1 MSSKAYYDDE
11 TPTPPPFYVYPTKSE
26 PRSRSSEQRPSKPP
40 RTIRILLI
48 EDNPGDARL
57 IREALFEAP
66 TTAFDLQRADRLL
79 TGLKILEQGN
89 TDLILLDLSLPE
101 SWGINTLL
109 KVREAAPTV
118 PVVVLTGLDDE
129 TTAVTAVQEGAQDYL
144 VKGHVTGSLLVR
156 SVRYAIERGRRR
168 QAERAL
174 RATKEEFRI
183 AQEIQQKLFPAS
195 APALSG
201 LDIGGAAFPA
211 EATGG
216 DYFDYIHMLDGS
228 WGIVV
233 GDVAGHGFGPAL
245 LMAEARAYLRAL
257 AWTHSDVC
265 EILTLANRLL
275 AEDVGDDHFVTLFFG
290 RLDPRERSFE
300 YSSAGHP
307 DGFVLNAAGEIK
319 RRLQSTG
326 YPLGVER
333 ETTYTAGPSVSLDPG
348 DLVFLLTDGVF
359 ESRFRDEHPYGI
371 ERALE
376 TIRDC
381 RHLPAQRIIESLYDS
396 ICDFCRLTKP
406 TDDITAVII
415 KVLTGA

>member
-26 PRSRSSEQRPSKPP
+26 PKQRPTELRQKAP
-40 RTIRILLI
+40 RTVRILLI

-57 IREALFEAP
+57 IRESLFEAP
-66 TTAFDLQRADRLL
+66 NTAFELQVADRLQ

-89 TDLILLDLSLPE
+89 IDLILLDLSLPE

-144 VKGHVTGSLLVR
+144 VKGNVTGSLLVR
-156 SVRYAIERGRRR
+156 SIRYGIERGRRR

-201 LDIGGAAFPA
+201 IDIGGAAFPA

-216 DYFDYIHMLDGS
+216 DYFDYIHMLDDS

-275 AEDVGDDHFVTLFFG
+275 ADDVGDDHFVTLFFG
-290 RLDPRERSFE
+290 RLDPRTRSFV
-300 YSSAGHP
+300 YCSAGHP
-307 DGFVLNAAGEIK
+307 DGWILNAAGEVK
-319 RRLQSTG
+319 QRLESTG
-326 YPLGVER
+326 YPLGIER
-333 ETTYTAGPSVSLDPG
+333 DTVYRIGPAVTLDPG

-359 ESRFRDEHPYGI
+359 ESRLGDRPYGI

-376 TIRDC
+376 AIRDS
-381 RHLPAQRIIESLYDS
+381 RHLHAQRIIESLYDS
-396 ICDFCRLTKP
+396 ICEFCRVNKP
-406 TDDITAVII
+406 TDDITAVVI